1 MIRGVHG
8 TKKGQ
13 LLPASS
19 CVPSR
24 APTDGTVG
32 KVRSCAF
39 IYLLCRRRYDKV
51 LVTLRVRPR
60 EKDGA
65 RGLGPGLFER
75 HFMM

>member
-51 LVTLRVRPR
+51 LVTLRVHAHERRTEP
-60 EKDGA
+60 EALG
-65 RGLGPGLFER
+65 RGSLSAIL
-75 HFMM
+75 